1 MGGCVAYSGHRPPLI
16 AFWIFFLLCGISVAA
31 YASFV
36 WSMGPVLSIL
46 LGLATV
52 LFLRGAFSYVKRKMI
67 LSERIADEDD
77 SDIRTLET
85 NRYIFWQRVFAISI
99 LLSLYFGVVYA
110 MFQLAPLEALAILP
124 QLLLQLLLTVGQLGA
139 LLLANF
145 ALFFGPFLLFGLM
158 GRQTIQPD
166 DANYNVKI
174 EDVRGQKSA
183 VTEMRRILRLIEQG
197 RNFVKAGGKRERGV
211 LLVGP
216 PGTGKTMLAKA
227 IASSLRMP
235 IIITSG
241 SAFSGMFMGMD
252 MVSVIMMVR
261 AAKKKAKR
269 WGGCAIF
276 IDEFDALGQ
285 RRSGMGGGGM
295 MGGMMGMGGSQ
306 LGLNALLVQMDGVDN
321 PGFFKRLFR
330 RTANVTLDG
339 LFIPRDIRF
348 NGTHWHLRVPHLKA
362 PKYNLF
368 FMGATNR
375 PQVLDEAVTRPG
387 RFGRSITFR
396 MPTREDRK
404 DIADLYF
411 SNKKHDP
418 QLDTPEKRDEFAR
431 ISEGYSPAMIEQS
444 TSLALMY
451 SFEDGRDF
459 FTWRDLREAM
469 GNIESGLVQPVA
481 YTEREQVAVAR
492 HEVGHAVAMRF
503 FQPDYAPVRLSIK
516 MRADGSLG
524 RLSSQAHEEEF
535 SQFRTQ
541 MAGRLRTI
549 LGAIAAERVFY
560 GENSDGVF
568 GDLLMA
574 TSHACHMVGMVGM
587 GPDTISAEDSR
598 RAIEYGEYLI
608 SIAEVTRGAA
618 ESNTGV
624 GATLSNGKARR
635 VVAQVIGSAYVD
647 CWRLMCANQEA
658 IDLAAQALIAQGEIV
673 GDEITGL
680 LDSVNLRGF
689 TAADAYPPPVVR
701 LPRPDEEENERG
713 KERRT
718 A

>member
-1 MGGCVAYSGHRPPLI
+1 LI

-36 WSMGPVLSIL
+36 WSMGPVFSVL
-46 LGLATV
+46 LGVATV
-52 LFLRGAFSYVKRKMI
+52 LFLRGAFSYIKRKMI
-67 LSERIADEDD
+67 LGERIADEDD
-77 SDIRTLET
+77 SDVRTLET

-99 LLSLYFGVVYA
+99 LLGIYFSIVYA
-110 MFQLAPLEALAILP
+110 MFQLGPLEALGLLP
-124 QLLLQLLLTVGQLGA
+124 QLLLQLGLTVGQLGA

-158 GRQTIQPD
+158 GRTTIQPD

-285 RRSGMGGGGM
+285 RRSGMAGGGM
-295 MGGMMGMGGSQ
+295 MGGMMGGGGSQ

-411 SNKKHDP
+411 ATKKHDP
-418 QLDTPEKRDEFAR
+418 ALDTPEKRDEFAR

-451 SFEDGRDF
+451 AFEDGRDF
-459 FTWRDLREAM
+459 FTWRDIREAM
-469 GNIESGLVQPVA
+469 GNIESGLVQPVE
-481 YTEREQVAVAR
+481 YTEREAVATAR
-492 HEVGHAVAMRF
+492 HEVGHAVALRF
-503 FQPDYAPVRLSIK
+503 FQADHAPVRLSIK

-524 RLSSQAHEEEF
+524 RLSYQQQEEEF
-535 SQFRTQ
+535 SRFRTQ
-541 MAGRLRTI
+541 MAGSLRTT

-560 GENSDGVF
+560 GENSAGVY
-568 GDLLMA
+568 GDLMQA
-574 TSHACHMVGMVGM
+574 TRLACHMVGMVGM
-587 GPDTISAEDSR
+587 GPDPLSAEDSR
-598 RAIEYGEYLI
+598 RAMEFGEYLI
-608 SIAEVTRGAA
+608 SIAEVTQGM
-618 ESNTGV
+618 TDGGGGV

-635 VVAQVIGSAYVD
+635 VVSQVLGSAYVD
-647 CWRLMCANQEA
+647 CWRLMFINRDA

-689 TAADAYPPPVVR
+689 TAADPYPPEVTK
-701 LPRPDEEENERG
+701 LPRPDEEIEERG
-713 KERRT
+713 KERRS

>member
-1 MGGCVAYSGHRPPLI
+1 MA
-16 AFWIFFLLCGISVAA
+16 AF
-31 YASFV
+31 ASFV
-36 WSMGPVLSIL
+36 WGLGPVASIL
-46 LGLATV
+46 VGVATV
-52 LFLRGAFSYVKRKMI
+52 IVLRGAFSYIKRKMI
-67 LSERIADEDD
+67 LSERIAEVDEAEE
-77 SDIRTLET
+77 RTLET
-85 NRYIFWQRVFAISI
+85 NRFIFWQRVFI
-99 LLSLYFGVVYA
+99 LSVLLGAYLGIMNVFVG
-110 MFQLAPLEALAILP
+110 LGPIDALLILP
-124 QLLLQLLLTVGQLGA
+124 QMLLSGAQQAALVGA
-139 LLLANF
+139 LLGANML
-145 ALFFGPFLLFGLM
+145 LFFGPFVLFGVM

-285 RRSGMGGGGM
+285 RRSGMGGGGGGM
-295 MGGMMGMGGSQ
+295 MGGMMGGGGQ

-321 PGFFKRLFR
+321 PGFVKRLFR
-330 RTANVTLDG
+330 RAANVTLDG

-362 PKYNLF
+362 PRYNLF

-411 SNKKHDP
+411 ATKKHDP

-451 SFEDGRDF
+451 AFEDGRDF
-459 FTWRDLREAM
+459 FTWRDIREAM
-469 GNIESGLVQPVA
+469 GNIESGLVQPVE
-481 YTEREQVAVAR
+481 YTEREAVATAR
-492 HEVGHAVAMRF
+492 HEVGHAVALRF
-503 FQPDYAPVRLSIK
+503 FQADHAPVRLSIK

-524 RLSSQAHEEEF
+524 RLSYQQQEEEF
-535 SQFRTQ
+535 SRFRTQ
-541 MAGRLRTI
+541 MAGSLRTT

-560 GENSDGVF
+560 GENSAGVY
-568 GDLLMA
+568 GDLMQA
-574 TSHACHMVGMVGM
+574 TRLACHMVGMVGM
-587 GPDTISAEDSR
+587 GPDALSADDSR
-598 RAIEYGEYLI
+598 RAIDYGEYLI
-608 SIAEVTRGAA
+608 SIAEVTQGMA

-635 VVAQVIGSAYVD
+635 VVAQVMGSAYVD
-647 CWRLMCANQEA
+647 CWRLMFVNREA

-689 TAADAYPPPVVR
+689 TAADPYPPEVIK
-701 LPRPDEEENERG
+701 LPRPEEEQVGDRG
-713 KERRT
+713 KERRS

>member
-1 MGGCVAYSGHRPPLI
+1 MIG
-16 AFWIFFLLCGISVAA
+16 FWIFFILSGISVAA

-36 WSMGPVLSIL
+36 WSMGPVAALL
-46 LGLATV
+46 LGVATV
-52 LFLRGAFSYVKRKMI
+52 LFLRGAFSWVKRKLI
-67 LSERIADEDD
+67 LAERIGDEED
-77 SDIRTLET
+77 SDVRTLET
-85 NRYIFWQRVFAISI
+85 NRFIFWQRIFMVSVLLVIYFTIVGVF
-99 LLSLYFGVVYA
+99 FN
-110 MFQLAPLEALAILP
+110 LAPLEALAVLP
-124 QLLLQLLLTVGQLGA
+124 GLLLQLGLQVGQLGA

-183 VTEMRRILRLIEQG
+183 VSEMRRILRLIEQG

-276 IDEFDALGQ
+276 IDEFDTLGQ

-295 MGGMMGMGGSQ
+295 MGGMMGGGGGQ

-330 RTANVTLDG
+330 RTVNVTLDG

-411 SNKKHDP
+411 ANKKHDP
-418 QLDTPEKRDEFAR
+418 ALDTPEKRDEFAR

-451 SFEDGRDF
+451 SFEDGRDY
-459 FTWRDLREAM
+459 FTWRDIREAM
-469 GNIESGLVQPVA
+469 GNIESGLVQPVE
-481 YTEREQVAVAR
+481 YTEREAVATAR
-492 HEVGHAVAMRF
+492 HEVGHAVALRY
-503 FQPDYAPVRLSIK
+503 FQADHAPVRLSIK

-524 RLSSQAHEEEF
+524 RLSYQQQEEEF
-535 SQFRTQ
+535 SRFRTQ
-541 MAGRLRTI
+541 MAGSLRTT

-560 GENSDGVF
+560 GENSAGVY
-568 GDLLMA
+568 GDLMQA
-574 TSHACHMVGMVGM
+574 TRLACHMVGMVGM
-587 GPDTISAEDSR
+587 GPDPLPVEESR
-598 RAIEYGEYLI
+598 RAIEFGEYLI
-608 SIAEVTRGAA
+608 SIAEVTQGALEGA
-618 ESNTGV
+618 GAV

-635 VVAQVIGSAYVD
+635 VVAQVLGAAYVD
-647 CWRLMCANQEA
+647 SWRLMFVNREG

-680 LDSVNLRGF
+680 LDSVNLRAF
-689 TAADAYPPPVVR
+689 TAADPYPPDVIH
-701 LPRPDEEENERG
+701 LPRADEDQGERG
-713 KERRT
+713 KERRS